1 MRVLIVG
8 CGYIGLPL
16 GAEMVRQGHA
26 VSGLRR
32 SAVGAEELQRHG
44 LIPLV
49 ADITQPSSLQ
59 IISPDFDWVINTVS
73 STKGGVE
80 EYRDVYL
87 EGTRHLLD
95 WLSPRPPARYV
106 YTSSTSVYAQT
117 DGLWVTEASPTE
129 PPGETSRV
137 LVATEQLLLA
147 ATRERHFPSLILRV
161 AGIYGPERSHLFH
174 QFLRGEARLS
184 GAGERLINMIHRDDV
199 VAGILAVLDKGVPG
213 SVYNAADDEP
223 VTQLEFFRW
232 LSGQLERPMPPV
244 AAEGGGPARK
254 RGLTHKKV
262 SNRKLRLELGCE
274 LKYPTFRQGYAAEMA
289 RLRDVGALPG
299 AGG

>member
-16 GAEMVRQGHA
+16 GAALVRLGHE

-32 SAVGAEELQRHG
+32 SAVGADELQQHG
-44 LIPLV
+44 LTPLV
-49 ADITQPSSLQ
+49 ADITDPASLR
-59 IISPDFDWVINTVS
+59 IIPPRFDWVINTVS

-80 EYRDVYL
+80 EYRAVYL
-87 EGTRHLLD
+87 EGTRHLID
-95 WLSPRPPARYV
+95 WLSPHPPARFV

-117 DGLWVTEASPTE
+117 DGAWVTETSPTE

-147 ATRERHFPSLILRV
+147 AAREHGFPSLILRV
-161 AGIYGPERSHLFH
+161 AGIYGPERGHLFH

-184 GAGERLINMIHRDDV
+184 GPGERLINMIHRDDV
-199 VAGILAVLDKGVPG
+199 VAGILAALEKGGPG
-213 SVYNAADDEP
+213 SVYNVADDEP

-232 LSGQLERPMPPV
+232 LAGRLGRPLPPV
-244 AAEGGGPARK
+244 AAEGEGPARK

-262 SNRKLRLELGCE
+262 SNRKLRLELRCE
-274 LKYPTFRQGYAAEMA
+274 LKYPTFRQGYAAELA
-289 RLRDVGALPG
+289 RLSGSGA
-299 AGG
+299 